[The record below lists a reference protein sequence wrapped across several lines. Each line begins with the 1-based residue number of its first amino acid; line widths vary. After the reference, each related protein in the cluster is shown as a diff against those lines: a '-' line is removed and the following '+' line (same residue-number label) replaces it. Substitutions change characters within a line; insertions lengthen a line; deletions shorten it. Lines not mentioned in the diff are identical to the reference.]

1 MLSANASINAKL
13 TASSFSLGFA
23 SDVKILKVRNNLHSK
38 IGEDYVI
45 WVSWKWL
52 LQERLLKYLL
62 KFTKQFRKSLLEW
75 VNVRS
80 YSLYVFYWVQEI
92 CMLGEEWSIISLKNT
107 AASFLSCLHSRCFW
121 INYLSRTILK
131 MKYKDKQWFLWGK
144 YQKYYETFTNN

>member
-80 YSLYVFYWVQEI
+80 YSLYVFNWVQLRDLYAWWRVIDNIVKEY
-92 CMLGEEWSIISLKNT
+92 CSFFPFVSSLKV
-107 AASFLSCLHSRCFW
+107 FLDKLPLQNHF
-121 INYLSRTILK
+121 
-131 MKYKDKQWFLWGK
+131 KD
-144 YQKYYETFTNN
+144 EI